1 MSFDKHKTVCA
12 TCGYLWRTRTTAP
25 DKVVC
30 PKCHPKVCHGKAD
43 TRQRVDC
50 PCGHSWTTRSAP
62 DTAVCPKCSG
72 KGASPH
78 VWVTKVEDIP
88 APVQNDPAPPSGKR
102 TGNGW
107 TPRGDGTLEYRGFTQ
122 VYRPEQ
128 AEQHRERL
136 ETALFNAGWRLVAR
150 PWLEQGDSLFES
162 GTRRILT
169 DRVGVFMYKW
179 EGSGWLR
186 FAACGG
192 YEKQVALGAFEQ

>member
-12 TCGYLWRTRTTAP
+12 TCGYLWRTRTTNP

-78 VWVTKVEDIP
+78 VWVTKVADIP
-88 APVQNDPAPPSGKR
+88 KSPDTPAPPPGNKWKNYDKNLHYGQTAVTEFLRGLGCHSADNYGRCMAQR
-102 TGNGW
+102 T
-107 TPRGDGTLEYRGFTQ
+107 DLEYATSLRQLIWVNKTRHDSIG
-122 VYRPEQ
+122 
-128 AEQHRERL
+128 AM
-136 ETALFNAGWRLVAR
+136 ET
-150 PWLEQGDSLFES
+150 S
-162 GTRRILT
+162 
-169 DRVGVFMYKW
+169 M
-179 EGSGWLR
+179 
-186 FAACGG
+186 
-192 YEKQVALGAFEQ
+192 AFEILKRLGQ